1 MAKTEK
7 ETMETKASQPETVD
21 AFIKQLKHPLK
32 DVVVELRKIILNS
45 DKNVGEEI
53 YWNAPS
59 FFYTGKMKPFNPKE
73 YKRFIVVFNFF
84 KNDCIRLIFLRGKS
98 VDDGSGLMEGEFK
111 DERTMAVFYSL
122 EEVAEW
128 KKDLQNKVKALVKE
142 IPNLS

>member
-84 KNDCIRLIFLRGKS
+84 KNDCILLIFLRGKS